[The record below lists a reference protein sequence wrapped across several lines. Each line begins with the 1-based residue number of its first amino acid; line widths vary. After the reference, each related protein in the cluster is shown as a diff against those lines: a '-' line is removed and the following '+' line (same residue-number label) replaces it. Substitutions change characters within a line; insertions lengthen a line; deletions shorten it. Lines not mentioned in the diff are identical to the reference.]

1 MRFFVTGGARGVG
14 ARIVAD
20 AVAAGH
26 DVAFTYRDSQ
36 AQAQALVQ
44 DLTHASPGS
53 RCVAHRLDVRDPA
66 EVARVVQAVVD
77 TFDGLDVAICNAG
90 INRTG
95 MAAYMSDEDWS
106 AVIDTNLSGAFYVCR
121 EALPSLL
128 AQRWGRLIMISSIGM
143 WGTSGQVGYSA
154 SKAGLMGLAQGL
166 AKEYGAKGITT
177 NALVLGLFDTPMSR
191 ATMPE
196 RGVKFWRESCPAGRT
211 GELSEVSSAA
221 LFLASRQAGFING
234 QMLGID
240 GGLSWVP

>member
-36 AQAQALVQ
+36 VQALALVQ
-44 DLTHASPGS
+44 ELTRTSPGV
-53 RCVAHRLDVRDPA
+53 RCVAHHLDVRDPA

-90 INRTG
+90 VNRTA

-106 AVIDTNLSGAFYVCR
+106 VVIDTNLSGAFYVCR

-128 AQRWGRLIMISSIGM
+128 AQRWGRLLMISSIGM
-143 WGTSGQVGYSA
+143 S
-154 SKAGLMGLAQGL
+154 L
-166 AKEYGAKGITT
+166 
-177 NALVLGLFDTPMSR
+177 
-191 ATMPE
+191 
-196 RGVKFWRESCPAGRT
+196 
-211 GELSEVSSAA
+211 
-221 LFLASRQAGFING
+221 
-234 QMLGID
+234 
-240 GGLSWVP
+240 